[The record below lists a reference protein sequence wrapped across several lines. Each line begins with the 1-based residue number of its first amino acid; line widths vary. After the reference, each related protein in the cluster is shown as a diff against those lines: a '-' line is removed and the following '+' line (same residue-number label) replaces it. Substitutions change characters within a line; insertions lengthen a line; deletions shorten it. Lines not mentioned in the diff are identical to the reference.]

1 MKLILKQDVNNVG
14 HKDDVVTVKDGY
26 GRNFLIPQGYGSVA
40 TESALKVHAET
51 MKQRAHKEEKIR
63 TEASAMAKKL
73 DGLTV
78 KVAAKTSTTGKIF
91 GSVTNVQ
98 LAEAVSALGFEV
110 ERKNITIKHDAI
122 KEVGTYQAKVKLYKD
137 IAVEI
142 SFEVYSE

>member
-14 HKDDVVTVKDGY
+14 HKDDVVTVKAGY
-26 GRNFLIPQGYGSVA
+26 GRNFLIPQGYATTA

-63 TEASAMAKKL
+63 GEATAMAKKL

-91 GSVTNVQ
+91 GSVSNIQV
-98 LAEAVSALGFEV
+98 AEAVSALGFEV
-110 ERKNITIKHDAI
+110 ERKNITIKHESI